1 MRISGRIRADA
12 PVLGGRISG
21 GVLHLGVKGGVEFV
35 VDTGFSG
42 AFVVPQR
49 MAAALKLEFAGYDRF
64 TLATGEPVELP
75 VYAARVRIGRRILR
89 TWLTIGEALIGMEFL
104 REACERL
111 EADFDAQTIT
121 LLLR

>member
-1 MRISGRIRADA
+1 VKVTGHIRADA
-12 PVLGGRISG
+12 PVISGRIRG
-21 GVLHLGVKGGVEFV
+21 GVLHLGVPGGAEFV

-49 MAAALKLEFAGYDRF
+49 IAVALKVDFAGYDRF

-75 VYAARVRIGRRILR
+75 VYAATVRVGRRIVR

-104 REACERL
+104 REA
-111 EADFDAQTIT
+111 
-121 LLLR
+121 

>member
-1 MRISGRIRADA
+1 MRISGQIRADT
-12 PVLGGRISG
+12 PVIGGRTSG
-21 GVLHLGVKGGVEFV
+21 GVLHLGVAGGVEFV

-49 MAAALKLEFAGYDRF
+49 IAAALKVDFAGYDRF

-75 VYAARVRIGRRILR
+75 VYAATVRIGRRIVR

-104 REACERL
+104 RQACERL
-111 EADFDAQTIT
+111 EADFDAQTIE

>member
-1 MRISGRIRADA
+1 VRISGRIRADA
-12 PVLGGRISG
+12 PVIGGRISG
-21 GVLHLGVKGGVEFV
+21 GVLHLGVTGGVEFV

-49 MAAALKLEFAGYDRF
+49 MAAALKADFAGYDRF

-75 VYAARVRIGRRILR
+75 VYAATVRVGRRIVR

-104 REACERL
+104 REACDRL
-111 EADFDAQTIT
+111 EVDFDAETIT
-121 LLLR
+121 LALR